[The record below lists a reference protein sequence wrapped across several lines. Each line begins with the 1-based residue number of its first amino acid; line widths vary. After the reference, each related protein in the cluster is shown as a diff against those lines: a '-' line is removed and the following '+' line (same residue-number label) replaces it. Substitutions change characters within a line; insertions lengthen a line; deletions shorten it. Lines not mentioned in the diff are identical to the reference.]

1 MLLSLCNLVSEAIC
15 PNDEAKVS
23 GQEPSSEDNSEKR
36 NSVSP
41 EFPQFVRLPPEL
53 RHQIWCFYCPDLS
66 AKPRVLTFKLEPR
79 STVLGRPDQYR
90 VTNHS
95 TLAYQTKNLRAMLAT
110 HRESR
115 SIAVGK
121 YPDELAMDVVGRLPD
136 EFTMDAGSGKAIVRF
151 RKETDVISLM
161 DFETDRD
168 YFLPDF
174 SNKIENLAVK
184 PMREVTTQDFVWN
197 NDAVVEAIPAIKA
210 MFPNLKRLLSHCP
223 AVFGPRIIMEWC
235 TTDQVHACMVE
246 MDRPRN
252 RLGEDTKT
260 LFCWPD
266 SDVHPSYTVST
277 APRLC
282 SLEKMNELGVEIWPI
297 VEYIVHESEKTVSY
311 MTNGFYPISL

>member
-1 MLLSLCNLVSEAIC
+1 MLESLCNLVSEAIC

-23 GQEPSSEDNSEKR
+23 GQEVLSEYDSE
-36 NSVSP
+36 NEDSVP
-41 EFPQFVRLPPEL
+41 PAFPQFVRLPPEL

-66 AKPRVLTFKLEPR
+66 AKSRVLTFKLGPR
-79 STVLGRPDQYR
+79 STMLGRPDQYS

-95 TLAYQTKNLRAMLAT
+95 TLAYQTKTLRAMLAT

-115 SIAVGK
+115 SIAVRK
-121 YPDELAMDVVGRLPD
+121 YPDELVMDVVGKLPD
-136 EFTMDAGSGKAIVRF
+136 ELTMDVGSGKAIVRF
-151 RKETDVISLM
+151 RKKTDVISLM
-161 DFETDRD
+161 DFETDRA

-174 SNKIENLAVK
+174 SNQIENLAVK
-184 PMREVTTQDFVWN
+184 PMRDVTTQDFVWN
-197 NDAVVEAIPAIKA
+197 NDAVVEAVPAIKA

-235 TTDQVHACMVE
+235 VTDQVHASVME
-246 MDRPRN
+246 MDQPRN

-266 SDVHPSYTVST
+266 PDAHPSYTLST

-282 SLEKMNELGVEIWPI
+282 SLEKMVELGVEIWPI
-297 VEYIVHESEKTVSY
+297 VEYIVHQSEKTVAY
-311 MTNGFYPISL
+311 MTNGFYPIPM